1 MIWLEFS
8 ACAIVIFLAG
18 RQLSIHGDVIAERT
32 GLGKEWIGLV
42 LLATITSLPDLFTG
56 VSAVTLHDLPDMAV
70 SGIIGSCMFN
80 MLAIAML
87 DLVSKKEPVSHRV
100 HQGHMISA
108 AFGSIL
114 MGFAAM
120 DILFGRHLPVITFLN
135 NIDPLSIVFI
145 LVYLISMKLIYSYEK
160 HRLKE
165 FAGTVGTTPGESTPP
180 LRKSVILFV
189 VNSVVIV
196 AAACLLPGLGE
207 EIAKVTGWG
216 QSFIGGSFIAI
227 STSLPELSV
236 SYTCARRGSFDMA
249 VANLLGS
256 NLFNIAI
263 LAILDFCYVKQP
275 LLRAVSPVNTIAA
288 LAAMITMSITVV
300 GLTYRSEK
308 KYWFLG
314 GDAIAILLVVIL
326 ANVLLF
332 IAH

>member
-1 MIWLEFS
+1 
-8 ACAIVIFLAG
+8 
-18 RQLSIHGDVIAERT
+18 
-32 GLGKEWIGLV
+32 
-42 LLATITSLPDLFTG
+42 
-56 VSAVTLHDLPDMAV
+56 
-70 SGIIGSCMFN
+70 
-80 MLAIAML
+80 
-87 DLVSKKEPVSHRV
+87 
-100 HQGHMISA
+100 
-108 AFGSIL
+108 
-114 MGFAAM
+114 
-120 DILFGRHLPVITFLN
+120 
-135 NIDPLSIVFI
+135 
-145 LVYLISMKLIYSYEK
+145 
-160 HRLKE
+160 
-165 FAGTVGTTPGESTPP
+165 

-207 EIAKVTGWG
+207 QIAKVTGWG
-216 QSFIGGSFIAI
+216 ESFIGGSFIAI
-227 STSLPELSV
+227 STSLPEFSV